1 MIEGRRIAVVIPCYR
16 VREHVLGVLA
26 DIPPLVDVVYV
37 VDDACPQGS
46 GDLVAGTCRD
56 PRVAVLRHAENGGVG
71 AAVMTGY
78 QRALADGIDI
88 VVKVDGDGQMDPA
101 LIPAF
106 VRPLV
111 AGVADYTKGNR
122 FFWLDGLAEMPY
134 LRLFGN
140 AVLSFVAK
148 LATGYWHLM
157 DPTNGYTAIHRTA
170 LAALP
175 LQRID
180 RRYFF
185 ESDMLFRLYTIR
197 AVALDVP
204 MRARYGTETSSLSV
218 RRAAVSFPL
227 LYANRLAKRFFY
239 AYVLRDFNAGSA
251 ATVLGALL
259 VLAGA
264 AFGTVKWL
272 ASYTSGV
279 PSTTGSVMLAA
290 IPLLLGGH
298 LLISAFNYDIG
309 NMPKQ
314 PLQSLES

>member
-1 MIEGRRIAVVIPCYR
+1 MIDGKRVAVVIPCYR
-16 VREHVLGVLA
+16 VRQHVLGVIDA
-26 DIPPLVDVVYV
+26 IGGDVDAIFV
-37 VDDACPQGS
+37 VDDACPEKS
-46 GDLVAGTCRD
+46 GDLVATECRD
-56 PRVAVLRHAENGGVG
+56 PRVELLRHAENAGVG
-71 AAVMTGY
+71 GAVMTGY
-78 QRALADGIDI
+78 RHALAGGFDI
-88 VVKVDGDGQMDPA
+88 VVKIDGDGQMDPA

-106 VRPLV
+106 VRPLA
-111 AGVADYTKGNR
+111 AGRADYTKGNR
-122 FFWLDGLAEMPY
+122 FFWLDGLAEMPH

-175 LQRID
+175 LHRID

-218 RRAAVSFPL
+218 RRAAVSFPVK
-227 LYANRLAKRFFY
+227 YANRFAKRFFY
-239 AYVLRDFNAGSA
+239 AYILRDFNAGSA
-251 ATVLGALL
+251 AAILGTLL
-259 VLAGA
+259 VLAGGS
-264 AFGTVKWL
+264 FGAVKWI
-272 ASYTSGV
+272 ANYAAGV
-279 PSTTGSVMLAA
+279 PTPTGSVMLAA

-298 LLISAFNYDIG
+298 LLISAFNFDIG
-309 NMPKQ
+309 NAPTR
-314 PLQSLES
+314 PLQSPDA

>member
-1 MIEGRRIAVVIPCYR
+1 
-16 VREHVLGVLA
+16 
-26 DIPPLVDVVYV
+26 
-37 VDDACPQGS
+37 
-46 GDLVAGTCRD
+46 
-56 PRVAVLRHAENGGVG
+56 
-71 AAVMTGY
+71 MTGY
-78 QRALADGIDI
+78 RRALAEQADI
-88 VVKVDGDGQMDPA
+88 VVKIDGDGQMDPA

-106 VRPLV
+106 VRPLA
-111 AGVADYTKGNR
+111 AGLADYAKGNR
-122 FFWLDGLAEMPY
+122 FFWLDGLAEMPH

-140 AVLSFVAK
+140 AVLSFIAK
-148 LATGYWHLM
+148 LATGYWNLM

-175 LQRID
+175 LSRID

-204 MRARYGTETSSLSV
+204 MRAHYGTETSSLSV

-259 VLAGA
+259 VFAGA
-264 AFGTVKWL
+264 AFGAVKWL
-272 ASYTSGV
+272 ASYASGV

-298 LLISAFNYDIG
+298 LLISAFNYDIA
-309 NMPKQ
+309 NVPRQ
-314 PLQSLES
+314 PLQSLEN

>member
-148 LATGYWHLM
+148 LATGYWNLM

-197 AVALDVP
+197 AVAQDVP
-204 MRARYGTETSSLSV
+204 MRARYGSETSSLSV

-227 LYANRLAKRFFY
+227 KYANRLAKRFFY
-239 AYVLRDFNAGSA
+239 AYILRDFNAGSA
-251 ATVLGALL
+251 ASILGALL
-259 VLAGA
+259 VAAGGGFGA
-264 AFGTVKWL
+264 AKWI
-272 ASYTSGV
+272 ANAASGV
-279 PSTTGSVMLAA
+279 ATTTGSVMLAA

-298 LLISAFNYDIG
+298 LLISAFNFDIG
-309 NMPKQ
+309 NAPTR
-314 PLQSLES
+314 PLQSPDA

>member
-1 MIEGRRIAVVIPCYR
+1 VIDTKRIAVVIPCYR
-16 VREHVLGVLA
+16 VREHVLGVIA
-26 DIPPLVDVVYV
+26 AMPAEVDAIYV
-37 VDDACPQGS
+37 VDDACPQQS
-46 GDLVAGTCRD
+46 GDLVAAECRD
-56 PRVAVLRHAENGGVG
+56 PRVTVLRHAENAGVG
-71 AAVMTGY
+71 GAVMTGY
-78 QRALADGIDI
+78 QRSLADNVDI
-88 VVKVDGDGQMDPA
+88 VVKIDGDGQMDPA
-101 LIPAF
+101 LIPSF

-175 LQRID
+175 LHRID

-197 AVALDVP
+197 AVAQDVP
-204 MRARYGTETSSLSV
+204 MRARYGNETSSLSV
-218 RRAAVSFPL
+218 RRAALSFPGK
-227 LYANRLAKRFFY
+227 YANRFAKRFFY
-239 AYVLRDFNAGSA
+239 AYILRDFNAGSA
-251 ATVLGALL
+251 AAILGLLL
-259 VLAGA
+259 VLAGGSFGA
-264 AFGTVKWL
+264 AKWI
-272 ASYTSGV
+272 ANAASGV
-279 PSTTGSVMLAA
+279 TTTTGTVMLAA

-298 LLISAFNYDIG
+298 LLISAFNFDIG
-309 NMPKQ
+309 NAPTR
-314 PLQSLES
+314 PLQSPNA

>member
-1 MIEGRRIAVVIPCYR
+1 MIDGKRIAVVIPCYR
-16 VREHVLGVLA
+16 VRTQVLDVIGAIGDGVDA
-26 DIPPLVDVVYV
+26 IYV
-37 VDDACPQGS
+37 VDDACPEGS
-46 GDLVAGTCRD
+46 GDLVAASCSD
-56 PRVAVLRHAENGGVG
+56 SRVVVLRHQDNAGVG

-78 QRALADGIDI
+78 RQALAERADI

-106 VRPLV
+106 VRPLA
-111 AGVADYTKGNR
+111 AGLADYAKGNR
-122 FFWLDGLAEMPY
+122 FFWLDGLAEMPH

-140 AVLSFVAK
+140 AVLSFIAK
-148 LATGYWHLM
+148 LATGYWNLM

-175 LQRID
+175 LPRID

-197 AVALDVP
+197 AVAIDVP

-239 AYVLRDFNAGSA
+239 AYLLRDFNAGSA
-251 ATVLGALL
+251 ATVLGALF

-264 AFGTVKWL
+264 CFGAVKWL

-314 PLQSLES
+314 PLQSLEN